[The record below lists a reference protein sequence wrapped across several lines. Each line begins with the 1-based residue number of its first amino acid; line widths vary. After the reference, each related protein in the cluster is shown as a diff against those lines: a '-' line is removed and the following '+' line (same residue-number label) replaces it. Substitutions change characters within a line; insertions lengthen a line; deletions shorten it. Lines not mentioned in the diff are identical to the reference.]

1 MTAEKLI
8 ESYVDEVAQHLPRRQ
23 RDDVA
28 FELHHLLHEE
38 LAAKAEAAGR
48 PADGEMATELLQGFG
63 YPAHVAARYRP
74 AVTII
79 DPADGQTFLRAT
91 IVGLA
96 VIWSLGLVKALLAV
110 PLANLGWLTAL
121 GLWWGGTVIPS
132 MWWPGV
138 LVVSFGLAAWTRR
151 RWPERAVWQPRTRE
165 HVHGGRAGL
174 VLAVLGILLGL
185 AILLEPRR
193 LLDVVWQGRA
203 APAAYEALTYS
214 EPFRSQQGP
223 WILALLLL
231 NVPLLLTALVQGH
244 WSPTLRRLQVVSS
257 LLLCGVLVWAALGGP
272 IFDVEAS
279 DRVTKF
285 ALVATVVFTLG
296 ALGRQWF
303 RRVRPAPRGPRE
315 RS

>member
-1 MTAEKLI
+1 MNAEKLI
-8 ESYVDEVAQHLPRRQ
+8 ESYVTEVAQRLPRRQ

-28 FELHHLLHEE
+28 FELHALLHEE

-48 PADGEMATELLQGFG
+48 PADPEMATELLQGFG
-63 YPAHVAARYRP
+63 HPIHVAARYRP
-74 AVTII
+74 PVTII

-91 IVGLA
+91 IIGLV
-96 VIWSLGLVKALLAV
+96 VIWGLGLVKALLAV

-138 LVVSFGLAAWTRR
+138 LVMGFGLAAWSRR

-165 HVHGGRAGL
+165 HVQGGRTGL
-174 VLAVLGILLGL
+174 VLAILGILLGL

-203 APAAYEALTYS
+203 APAAYEALTYN
-214 EPFRSQQGP
+214 ELFRHQQGP

-231 NVPLLLTALVQGH
+231 NVPLLLTALVQGC
-244 WSPTLRRLQVVSS
+244 WSPALRRLQVVSS
-257 LLLCGVLVWAALGGP
+257 LVLCGVLVWATLGGP
-272 IFDVEAS
+272 IFDVEAT
-279 DRVTKF
+279 DRITKF
-285 ALVATVVFTLG
+285 VLVATVLFTLG
-296 ALGRQWF
+296 ALGHQWF
-303 RRVRPAPRGPRE
+303 QRVRPAPRGPRA
-315 RS
+315 R